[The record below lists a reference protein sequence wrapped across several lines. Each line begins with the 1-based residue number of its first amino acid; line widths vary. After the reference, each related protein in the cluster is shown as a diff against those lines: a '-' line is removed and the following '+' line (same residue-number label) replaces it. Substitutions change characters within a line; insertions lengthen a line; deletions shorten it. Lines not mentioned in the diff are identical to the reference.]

1 MRIDS
6 EVLAAFLHMQELDVQ
21 IIRAEKQLQELPERK
36 AIADAMA
43 KRRAVAAKAEQVEK
57 LAAKA
62 EDKLARITE
71 EDDGLARCIQDEIDQ
86 AQGDFR
92 TVDARTKEL
101 TGVQERRDVLEED
114 MRVVD
119 AELEKIKA
127 VRAQV
132 AAALEQLEGIERSS
146 GAAFS
151 QKGGELKQRIAD
163 MQAKRKAMAQRVPA
177 DDMKLY
183 ERTAAATAGV
193 PLALLVEERCGACRT
208 PIEHGR
214 VVDMRSQGNVATCPN
229 CGRLLI
235 LQAH

>member
-36 AIADAMA
+36 AVADAMA

-71 EDDGLARCIQDEIDQ
+71 EDDGLAGKARRIQDEIEQ

-101 TGVQERRDVLEED
+101 TGVQERRDALEED
-114 MRVVD
+114 MRAVD

-127 VRAQV
+127 VRDVYKRQV
-132 AAALEQLEGIERSS
+132 LSCTHSDASARSS
-146 GAAFS
+146 
-151 QKGGELKQRIAD
+151 
-163 MQAKRKAMAQRVPA
+163 
-177 DDMKLY
+177 
-183 ERTAAATAGV
+183 AGV
-193 PLALLVEERCGACRT
+193 VGISST
-208 PIEHGR
+208 PATSPNAHAGSST
-214 VVDMRSQGNVATCPN
+214 MANKVA
-229 CGRLLI
+229 
-235 LQAH
+235 